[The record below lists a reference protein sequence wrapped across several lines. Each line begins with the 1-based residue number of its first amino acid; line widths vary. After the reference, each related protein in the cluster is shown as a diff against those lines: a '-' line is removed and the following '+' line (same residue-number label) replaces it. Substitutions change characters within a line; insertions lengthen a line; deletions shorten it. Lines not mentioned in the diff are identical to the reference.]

1 MESYLR
7 LLVLTLAGLA
17 MAACS
22 STYMSGSWSDP
33 SYQGQI
39 KNVYVIGVAKQ
50 DITRRIFEDTFVR
63 QLGPAGVRGISSYK
77 DLPSDKE
84 MDHEIIKQR
93 MIANDTDSVLITKLI
108 NQRTETVTSP
118 GYASGY
124 SSNYGGGRGY
134 GGDRGYG
141 SYYGGRQGY
150 GQNSYRSWGSYTRS
164 YEAVYMPPTTTQFVI
179 LTVESVLYDLKTEEM
194 IWTAQ
199 LETVVE
205 GNLEKMMQ
213 DYVDIVTK
221 DLKDKGLI

>member
-1 MESYLR
+1 
-7 LLVLTLAGLA
+7 

-50 DITRRIFEDTFVR
+50 EINRRIFEDTFVR
-63 QLGPAGVRGISSYK
+63 QFGTAGVKGISSYK

-93 MIANDTDSVLITKLI
+93 MIANGADSVLITKLI

-134 GGDRGYG
+134 YGARRGYG
-141 SYYGGRQGY
+141 G
-150 GQNSYRSWGSYTRS
+150 WGNYSRS
-164 YEAVYMPPTTTQFVI
+164 YNVTYMPPTSTQFVI

-194 IWTAQ
+194 IWSAQ

-205 GNLEKMMQ
+205 GNIEKMMQ
-213 DYVDIVTK
+213 DYVDTVTK
-221 DLKDKGLI
+221 DLKDKDLI